1 MKEVKDLEEQAKVLM
16 AHLPSKQSAAAS
28 KACLSQLWRAAGR
41 PAQRTGRVTEEAT
54 RLASSQNEQPLAVQ
68 HVRPLGEA
76 AADAGTPPGDRRR
89 HPPGGRGGHWRRGA
103 ALPPGVWRRNGRSGG
118 NG

>member
-28 KACLSQLWRAAGR
+28 NAQLGQLWRAAGR

-54 RLASSQNEQPLAVQ
+54 RLASSQNEQA
-68 HVRPLGEA
+68 RRKKRLGGA
-76 AADAGTPPGDRRR
+76 TLVTAGQ
-89 HPPGGRGGHWRRGA
+89 
-103 ALPPGVWRRNGRSGG
+103 L
-118 NG
+118 

>member
-1 MKEVKDLEEQAKVLM
+1 MKEVKDLQEQAKVLM

-41 PAQRTGRVTEEAT
+41 PAERTGRVTEEAT
-54 RLASSQNEQPLAVQ
+54 RLASSQNEQPLAIQ

-76 AADAGTPPGDRRR
+76 AADAG
-89 HPPGGRGGHWRRGA
+89 A
-103 ALPPGVWRRNGRSGG
+103 VWYRCRYRFRYRSR
-118 NG
+118 